1 MAHTTTSTTNF
12 IRRPNLDFK
21 KNLRRIC
28 KTRKNTKV
36 HSSTATQGITTLR
49 AKDSSSFFSFLT
61 SAAPIFY
68 IVIKIKSPLLQ
79 VVVLV
84 TKSQSKR
91 V

>member
-36 HSSTATQGITTLR
+36 HSSTATQGNGGYPNHRDEATDWSCPKKNNRETLNGNN
-49 AKDSSSFFSFLT
+49 SNC
-61 SAAPIFY
+61 
-68 IVIKIKSPLLQ
+68 
-79 VVVLV
+79 
-84 TKSQSKR
+84 
-91 V
+91 